1 MTGLGA
7 FGPNRRDVTHA
18 AASALRNWAFDLLC
32 LASSIKAAGA
42 HVPWWGIVLA
52 WAAGTGSA
60 SLDLTPG
67 GLGVVEAALTGALVA
82 LGVPGRQALTAV
94 LVYRAI
100 TFWLAAAVG
109 WVIYWRLRRKQQPAT
124 AVPAAGPRSEDH
136 QADPGRSTVK

>member
-1 MTGLGA
+1 MVADAMTGLGA

-32 LASSIKAAGA
+32 LAFSIKAARA
-42 HVPWWGIVLA
+42 HVPWWRIVLA

-82 LGVPGRQALTAV
+82 VGVPGRQALDR
-94 LVYRAI
+94 RAGVPGHH
-100 TFWLAAAVG
+100 LLAGRSSRLGDLLAPAPQAAA
-109 WVIYWRLRRKQQPAT
+109 RH
-124 AVPAAGPRSEDH
+124 RS
-136 QADPGRSTVK
+136 PGSRTLQR